1 MLREN
6 GLGRATGKRKGGVP
20 IGASILCGIAT
31 SICEKIAGKG
41 PKLTFPA
48 ETMWV
53 WAVGKARCSHRLTS
67 ARRTPP
73 PAECVIPKAARHYLN
88 QNFYLPNGL
97 FIGNTSL
104 EKVKV
109 ILHDS
114 DSPKPHIL
122 SIRTFLFFKASYS
135 SATISIYGVFFSLL
149 MQFQPSMYAEN
160 LISKEQEESSV

>member
-1 MLREN
+1 MYEN
-6 GLGRATGKRKGGVP
+6 FT
-20 IGASILCGIAT
+20 
-31 SICEKIAGKG
+31 GKG

-48 ETMWV
+48 ETMWT
-53 WAVGKARCSHRLTS
+53 WAAGKTPRSPNATF
-67 ARRTPP
+67 AKRTPPP
-73 PAECVIPKAARHYLN
+73 PAECVIPKTARHYLN

-122 SIRTFLFFKASYS
+122 SIQTFLFFNAPYS
-135 SATISIYGVFFSLL
+135 FATISIYGVYLLSFNSLC
-149 MQFQPSMYAEN
+149 MRSIWSARNEKGVQRKKPSV
-160 LISKEQEESSV
+160 LIQMT